1 MFLLDTN
8 VVSES
13 RRVASGRAN
22 VGVVAWL
29 ADVEPATAFIS
40 VMTLYELELGI
51 LLLERRDPRQAS
63 NLRQWLG
70 DVVVP
75 GFSGRILALTD
86 DVALRCASLHVPD
99 PASERD
105 SWIAATA
112 LVHGLTIVTRNVADF
127 ARTQVPLINP
137 WQIGS

>member
-13 RRVASGRAN
+13 RRIGSGRAN
-22 VGVVAWL
+22 AGVVAWL
-29 ADVEPATAFIS
+29 AGVEPATSFIS
-40 VMTLYELELGI
+40 AMTLYELELGI
-51 LLLERRDPRQAS
+51 LLLERRDTGQAGI
-63 NLRQWLG
+63 LRQWLN
-70 DVVVP
+70 DAVIP

-86 DVALRCASLHVPD
+86 EVALRCASLLVPD

-127 ARTQVPLINP
+127 ARMPAPLVNP
-137 WQIGS
+137 WQTAS

>member
-22 VGVVAWL
+22 IGVVAWL
-29 ADVEPATAFIS
+29 AGIEPATSFIS
-40 VMTLYELELGI
+40 AMTLYELELGI
-51 LLLERRDPRQAS
+51 LLLKRRDTRQAS
-63 NLRQWLG
+63 VLRQWLG
-70 DVVVP
+70 DVVIP

-86 DVALRCASLHVPD
+86 EVALRCASLHVPD

-112 LVHGLTIVTRNVADF
+112 LVHGLTVVTRNIADF
-127 ARTQVPLINP
+127 ARAQVPFLNP
-137 WQIGS
+137 WQITS